1 MNTREELIMNK
12 SVIFDMDGTL
22 FQTEK
27 ILEESLNQTLGQLDQ
42 LQIHY
47 INNPVEKYK
56 ELMGV
61 PLDEVWK
68 NLLDNPLD
76 ENIQKANE
84 IFQKTLIFCIQSGK
98 GMLYEAVE
106 EVLGYIKSKQYDIFI
121 ASNGDVEYLNAI
133 YEKYSLE
140 QYIKNVYSI
149 NEIESSSKVD
159 LIKHII
165 KEERTNPQFI
175 VGDRLSDFQ
184 AGKENNINVIGC
196 KFYFS
201 KEEELLKADHVVN
214 SLKDLKLI
222 I

>member
-1 MNTREELIMNK
+1 MNK

-27 ILEESLNQTLGQLDQ
+27 ILEESLNQTLKKLDE
-42 LQIHY
+42 LKIDY
-47 INNPVEKYK
+47 IDNPIEKYK

-61 PLDEVWK
+61 PLDEVWR
-68 NLLDNPLD
+68 NLLNDPID
-76 ENIQKANE
+76 EYIQKANQ
-84 IFQKTLIFCIQSGK
+84 IFQRSLISCIHLGK
-98 GMLYEAVE
+98 GMLYEGVE

-121 ASNGDVEYLNAI
+121 ASNGDVEYLEAI
-133 YEKYSLE
+133 YEKYNLE
-140 QYIKNVYSI
+140 KYIKNVYSI

-159 LIKHII
+159 LIRHII
-165 KEERTNPQFI
+165 EEENTNPEFI
-175 VGDRLSDFQ
+175 VGDRMSDFQ

-196 KFYFS
+196 RFYFS
-201 KEEELLKADHVVN
+201 KEDELTQTNHIVN

>member
-1 MNTREELIMNK
+1 MSK

-22 FQTEK
+22 FQTER
-27 ILEESLNQTLGQLDQ
+27 ILEESLNQTLSQLDKQ
-42 LQIHY
+42 QIHY
-47 INNPVEKYK
+47 IDNPVEKYK

-68 NLLDNPLD
+68 NLLTNPLD
-76 ENIQKANE
+76 EDIQKANE
-84 IFQKTLIFCIQSGK
+84 VFQKSLISCIQSGK
-98 GMLYEAVE
+98 GRLYEGVG
-106 EVLGYIKSKQYDIFI
+106 EVLEYIKFKQYDIFI

-133 YEKYSLE
+133 YEKYHLE
-140 QYIKNVYSI
+140 EYIKNIYSI
-149 NEIESSSKVD
+149 NEIESSSKID

-165 KEERTNPQFI
+165 KEENTNPEFI
-175 VGDRLSDFQ
+175 VGDRMSDFK

-196 KFYFS
+196 RFYFS
-201 KEEELLKADHVVN
+201 QEDELTQANHIVN